1 MGVDYRSDL
10 PVEARSSSRS
20 LVPILGLSVFS
31 VWLIAIMFQLLLID
45 IAKNFNI
52 NVGIAGQVA
61 SISALAGIVAGLLT
75 SIFSTRFSPK
85 PFLIVGLTSTCL
97 SAVGLF
103 FAPTFYIVLIMSAG
117 VGTGIALVTAMAYSC
132 VGDFLPLKERGRA
145 MGWLVACST
154 LAAVFGAPLIGLI
167 ANNGN
172 WRSVTILLALPF
184 ALVSLVLV
192 FFAIPKGSIK
202 HSHSIREPFFAGCK
216 QVFARR
222 SAIACLFVT
231 MFVISEASIAFYTVS
246 FFRSQFSVSL
256 ETGALVV
263 LINNC
268 LFALGCIMAGFFVNR
283 IGRKPLGIFACSITV
298 LLALTFTFMPNF
310 TLSWVMSSVRFWFVG
325 MAISTLNSLVIEQ
338 TSKFRSTMA
347 ALNTTF
353 FNVGTLFASITGG
366 VALRF
371 YNYQTM
377 TLVLGGFTL
386 IGLFIWVA
394 LVDDPTKAR
403 GNSQYNLEASVNNL

>member
-1 MGVDYRSDL
+1 M
-10 PVEARSSSRS
+10 
-20 LVPILGLSVFS
+20 
-31 VWLIAIMFQLLLID
+31 
-45 IAKNFNI
+45 
-52 NVGIAGQVA
+52 IAGQVA
-61 SISALAGIVAGLLT
+61 SVSALAGIIAGLII
-75 SIFSTRFSPK
+75 SIFSVRFNPK
-85 PFLIVGLTSTCL
+85 LFLMIGLISTCL

-103 FAPTFYIVLIMSAG
+103 FAPTFDILLIMSAG
-117 VGTGIALVTAMAYSC
+117 VGTGIALVTAMAYSF
-132 VGDFLPLKERGRA
+132 VGDFLPLQKRGRA

-154 LAAVFGAPLIGLI
+154 LAYVFGAPVIGLI
-167 ANNGN
+167 ANNGS
-172 WRSVTILLALPF
+172 WRSVTILVALPF

-202 HSHSIREPFFAGCK
+202 HSHSIREPFFAGWK

-246 FFRSQFSVSL
+246 FFRSQFSLSV

-268 LFALGCIMAGFFVNR
+268 LFALGCIMAGFFINSL
-283 IGRKPLGIFACSITV
+283 GRKPLGIFACSITV
-298 LLALTFTFMPNF
+298 LLALTFTFVPNF

-325 MAISTLNSLVIEQ
+325 VAISTLNSLIIEQ

-347 ALNTTF
+347 ALNTIF
-353 FNVGTLFASITGG
+353 FNVGTLSASITGG
-366 VALRF
+366 MALKF

-377 TLVLGGFTL
+377 
-386 IGLFIWVA
+386 A
-394 LVDDPTKAR
+394 LVQV
-403 GNSQYNLEASVNNL
+403 GSH